1 MDVARVGVLLIGV
14 ALIIIAALAVYAY
27 LDIRR
32 TYPAGGAAAV

>member
-27 LDIRR
+27 LDMRK
-32 TYPAGGAAAV
+32 T